1 MLFYFIWFSKK
12 MGLFQHK
19 CNKNV
24 VDDDGDDDEGKNI
37 DDDGTDDK

>member
-1 MLFYFIWFSKK
+1 